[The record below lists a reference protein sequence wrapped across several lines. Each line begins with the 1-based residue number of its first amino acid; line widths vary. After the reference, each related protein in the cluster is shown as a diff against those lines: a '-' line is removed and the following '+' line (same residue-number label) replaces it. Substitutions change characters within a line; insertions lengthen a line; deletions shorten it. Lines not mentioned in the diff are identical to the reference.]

1 MPRGIALT
9 EEEQSRRRKEIFNA
23 SVHLF
28 LSKGFNETSMREI
41 AKAAR
46 IGKSTLYDYFP
57 SKDDILL
64 SFVEDELQ
72 RLTEKMEEIA
82 RQKIGAMEK
91 LRQMMFAYM
100 DYLATNEDFY
110 MKLSFEVQRL
120 AQESIERIQRKRHAL
135 QDLLRDMIEEGIRE
149 GSFRPVDSL
158 LATRVMLTALTP
170 AVYTTR
176 PSGSRQEM
184 MEEAFTFVLKGI
196 QGTPPAQVKRSAP
209 GKSNA

>member
-9 EEEQSRRRKEIFNA
+9 EDEQTRRRKEIFHA

-28 LSKGFNETSMREI
+28 LKKGFNETSMREI
-41 AKAAR
+41 AEAAG

-72 RLTEKMEEIA
+72 TLTDRMKEIG
-82 RQKIGAMEK
+82 QQDLEAMQK
-91 LRQMMFAYM
+91 LRQMMYAYM
-100 DYLATNEDFY
+100 DYLAANEDFFI
-110 MKLSFEVQRL
+110 KLSYQVQRM

-135 QDLLRDMIEEGIRE
+135 QDVLRATIEEGIRT
-149 GSFRPVDSL
+149 GSFRAVNSL
-158 LATRVMLTALTP
+158 LATRVILTALTP

-176 PSGSRQEM
+176 PSGSRQQM
-184 MEEAFTFVLKGI
+184 MEEAFTLVLEGI
-196 QGTPPAQVKRSAP
+196 QGSPRTRASAP
-209 GKSNA
+209 KRPRS

>member
-1 MPRGIALT
+1 MPKGIPLT
-9 EEEQSRRRKEIFNA
+9 EEEQARRRKEIFHA

-41 AKAAR
+41 AEAAG

-72 RLTEKMEEIA
+72 TLTEEVNKIA
-82 RQKIGAMEK
+82 HQKIGAQEK

-100 DYLATNEDFY
+100 DYLAANEDFY
-110 MKLSFEVQRL
+110 MKLSYQVQRL
-120 AQESIERIQRKRHAL
+120 AQESLERIQRQRHTL
-135 QDLLRDMIEEGIRE
+135 QDMVRGTIEEGIQE
-149 GSFRPVDSL
+149 GCFRPVDSL
-158 LATRVMLTALTP
+158 LATRVIFTALTP

-176 PSGSRQEM
+176 PSGSRQQM
-184 MEEAFTFVLKGI
+184 MEEAFTLMLKGI
-196 QGTPPAQVKRSAP
+196 QS
-209 GKSNA
+209 

>member
-1 MPRGIALT
+1 MPRGIPLT
-9 EEEQSRRRKEIFNA
+9 EEEQARRRKEIFNA

-28 LSKGFNETSMREI
+28 LDKGFNETSMREI
-41 AKAAR
+41 AEAAG

-72 RLTEKMEEIA
+72 RLTEEVEKISNDD
-82 RQKIGAMEK
+82 IGALEK

-110 MKLSFEVQRL
+110 MKLSLEVQRL
-120 AQESIERIQRKRHAL
+120 AQQSLERIQRKRHAL
-135 QDLLRDMIEEGIRE
+135 QDKVRSLIEEGIRE

-158 LATRVMLTALTP
+158 LATRVIFNALTP

-176 PSGSRQEM
+176 PSGSRQKM
-184 MEEAFTFVLKGI
+184 MEEAFTLMLKGI
-196 QGTPPAQVKRSAP
+196 QASPRRQMVSV
-209 GKSNA
+209 S

>member
-1 MPRGIALT
+1 MPKGIPLT
-9 EEEQSRRRKEIFNA
+9 EEEQARRRKEIFNA

-41 AKAAR
+41 ADAAG

-72 RLTEKMEEIA
+72 RLTKEMKEIA
-82 RQKIGAMEK
+82 NRKVEMLEK

-100 DYLATNEDFY
+100 EYLATNEDFY
-110 MKLSFEVQRL
+110 MKLSLEVQRL
-120 AQESIERIQRKRHAL
+120 AQESLERIQRKRHAL
-135 QDLLRDMIEEGIRE
+135 QDMVRIIIEEGIRE

-158 LATRVMLTALTP
+158 LATRVIFTALTP
-170 AVYTTR
+170 AVYATR
-176 PSGSRQEM
+176 PSGSRQQM
-184 MEEAFTFVLKGI
+184 MEEAFTLMLKGI
-196 QGTPPAQVKRSAP
+196 QA
-209 GKSNA
+209 